1 MTIARD
7 PGTLEAVV
15 METLQNC
22 TPACIKKYT
31 GQEAATFYKKA
42 NPGDQRKLSADDCID
57 LDAAR
62 VVSGLPR
69 RFIPLMAELT
79 DVKLNGHVAPAQCI
93 KTMMLELEILEGDL
107 AKAVLRAMDDG
118 RIDPHEAREIDML
131 AQAKIDKLQAIQ
143 QAVKPRQP
151 GEVA

>member
-15 METLQNC
+15 METIQNC
-22 TPACIKKYT
+22 TPNCIRKYT
-31 GQEAATFYKKA
+31 GQAPETFYKKA
-42 NPGDQRKLSADDCID
+42 NPGDPRKLTAEDCIG

-69 RFIPLMAELT
+69 RFVPLMAELT

-107 AKAVLRAMDDG
+107 AKAVLNAMADG
-118 RIDPHEAREIDML
+118 RIDTDEGREIDAL

-143 QAVKPRQP
+143 QAVKPKRP